1 MVRNGGGRALP
12 ELKARF
18 SAPVRVLNK
27 AHLNKAHLSP
37 GGAGRI
43 MRCSGTGGR
52 EPHPVRS
59 NGGMASSQAGVS
71 RSKCRVLGGAL
82 GGGRSGRRALR
93 SIPKLEVAQD
103 SFDDGNATCS

>member
-18 SAPVRVLNK
+18 SAPVRV
-27 AHLNKAHLSP
+27 LNKAHLSP

-59 NGGMASSQAGVS
+59 NDGMSSSQAGMS

-82 GGGRSGRRALR
+82 GRR
-93 SIPKLEVAQD
+93 SIPELQVAQD
-103 SFDDGNATCS
+103 SFDDAGGIDEADDL

>member
-27 AHLNKAHLSP
+27 AHLSP

-43 MRCSGTGGR
+43 MHCSGTGGR

-93 SIPKLEVAQD
+93 AIPKLEVAQD
-103 SFDDGNATCS
+103 SFDDGNANCS

>member
-18 SAPVRVLNK
+18 SAPVRV
-27 AHLNKAHLSP
+27 LNKAHLSP

-82 GGGRSGRRALR
+82 GGGRSGR
-93 SIPKLEVAQD
+93 SQSFEVAQD
-103 SFDDGNATCS
+103 SFDDAGGIDEADDL